1 MNAGA
6 IVTSPDGAL
15 ERTDRILRR
24 LLRQIK
30 DAGVATDDEFELEV
44 RRAKRQL
51 RANKLLLDP
60 IRDGS
65 AS

>member
-6 IVTSPDGAL
+6 MITSPDGAL
-15 ERTDRILRR
+15 DRTDRILRR

-30 DAGVATDDEFELEV
+30 DAELATDEEFGLEV

-51 RANKLLLDP
+51 RANKLVLDA
-60 IRDGS
+60 IRDG
-65 AS
+65 AAG

>member
-30 DAGVATDDEFELEV
+30 DADLATDEEFGLEV
-44 RRAKRQL
+44 KRARRQL

-65 AS
+65 AD

>member
-15 ERTDRILRR
+15 EQTDRILRR
-24 LLRQIK
+24 LLRKIK
-30 DAGVATDDEFELEV
+30 DADLATDEEFELEV

-51 RANKLLLDP
+51 RANKLLLEP
-60 IRDGS
+60 NRDGS
-65 AS
+65 TD